1 MSVAGDERSEEQR
14 KRGARVSD
22 VWVRVVFVHN
32 RNRRAPPK
40 APSLKHPTNVPRCSL
55 DSTCRWHMCTECPA
69 SPRGSGR
76 TGSGCTNTS
85 VCGGASVCVSV
96 SVCARGGEGLPTY
109 PPTHSPPTPR
119 PADAHSHHP
128 PTYTHTLTRWLLRHD
143 EPKSITLMALRLG
156 WHSKMFSGL
165 RSQWMMFTDGCAKN

>member
-1 MSVAGDERSEEQR
+1 MVSVAGDERSEEQR

-22 VWVRVVFVHN
+22 VWVRVVFVHH
-32 RNRRAPPK
+32 RNRQAPPK
-40 APSLKHPTNVPRCSL
+40 SPSLKHPTNVPRCSL

-109 PPTHSPPTPR
+109 PPTYTH
-119 PADAHSHHP
+119 A
-128 PTYTHTLTRWLLRHD
+128 PTYTLTH
-143 EPKSITLMALRLG
+143 PTTHRLSWPPCRRRPPAAAAAAAAAVVAVVVAAVG
-156 WHSKMFSGL
+156 VGVGVGVVVG
-165 RSQWMMFTDGCAKN
+165 TGVVVV